1 MRQSMNRR
9 EALVLIAAGFTGTI
23 FGARR
28 MLAGVAQ
35 GAPTGI
41 LTDADRLLLNEVG
54 ETILPATPGSG
65 GARAANVAAFMED
78 MVGNFYDERERA
90 AFTAGLLQIEAASRG
105 MFSGRGFLELT
116 ATERHAFVM
125 GFDETKP
132 QPEFYRMIKQ
142 LAVWG
147 YFTSEVGATHAMA
160 HVAVPGRFDG
170 VVTIPPGT
178 KAWSD

>member
-1 MRQSMNRR
+1 MNRR
-9 EALVLIAAGFTGTI
+9 EALVLMAAGFTGTI

-28 MLAGVAQ
+28 MLAGVA
-35 GAPTGI
+35 GATGTASNRI
-41 LTDADRLLLNEVG
+41 LTDASCVLLNEVG

-65 GARAANVAAFMED
+65 GAKAANVAAFMDD
-78 MVGNFYDERERA
+78 MVANFYDEKEQA
-90 AFTAGLLQIEAASRG
+90 TFTAGLVQIQAASRG
-105 MFSGRGFLELT
+105 MFSGRGFLELA
-116 ATERHAFVM
+116 ATERHELLM

-147 YFTSEVGATHAMA
+147 YLTSEVGATQAMA

-178 KAWSD
+178 RAWSD

>member
-1 MRQSMNRR
+1 
-9 EALVLIAAGFTGTI
+9 LVLMAAGFTGTI

-28 MLAGVAQ
+28 MLAGVA
-35 GAPTGI
+35 GAAGTTLTRI
-41 LTDADRLLLNEVG
+41 LTNADCVLLNEVG

-65 GARAANVAAFMED
+65 GAKAANVAAFMED
-78 MVGNFYDERERA
+78 MVANFYDEKEQA
-90 AFTAGLLQIEAASRG
+90 TFTAGLVQIQAASRS

-116 ATERHAFVM
+116 ATERHDLVM
-125 GFDETKP
+125 GFDETRP
-132 QPEFYRMIKQ
+132 QPAFYRMIKQ

-147 YFTSEVGATHAMA
+147 YFTSEVGAAQAMA

-178 KAWSD
+178 RAWSD

>member
-1 MRQSMNRR
+1 MNRR
-9 EALVLIAAGFTGTI
+9 DALVLIAAGFTGTI

-28 MLAGVAQ
+28 MLAAIGGEAA
-35 GAPTGI
+35 APSGWT
-41 LTDADRLLLNEVG
+41 LTDADHVLLNEVG

-65 GARAANVAAFMED
+65 GAKAANIAAFMED
-78 MVGNFYDERERA
+78 MVAHFYDEREQVT
-90 AFTAGLLQIEAASRG
+90 FMAGLVQIRAASRG

-116 ATERHAFVM
+116 AAERHAFVM
-125 GFDETKP
+125 SLDETKP

-147 YFTSEVGATHAMA
+147 YFSSEVGATQAMA

>member
-1 MRQSMNRR
+1 MNRR

-28 MLAGVAQ
+28 MLAGAAAAMED
-35 GAPTGI
+35 APTRI
-41 LTDADRLLLNEVG
+41 LSDADRLLLNEVG

-90 AFTAGLLQIEAASRG
+90 AFTAGLVQIEAASRG

-116 ATERHAFVM
+116 ATERHGLVM
-125 GFDETKP
+125 GFEETKP

-142 LAVWG
+142 LSIWG
-147 YFTSEVGATHAMA
+147 YFTSEVGATQAMA

-170 VVTIPPGT
+170 IVTVPPGT
-178 KAWSD
+178 RAWSD